1 MASWGNFFWNDRTVF
16 KVTLFAAVSDSVGTY
31 AMWHFGTG
39 VNPHAKPM
47 TSSSMFFFWMI
58 FGTGLGLLDYYPGTG
73 IGALGDRSRHALHG
87 VVGVLACA
95 TLYEEAYP

>member
-1 MASWGNFFWNDRTVF
+1 MNDCIVF
-16 KVTLFAAVSDSVGTY
+16 KVTLFAAISDSVGTY

-58 FGTGLGLLDYYPGTG
+58 FGAGMGLLDYYPGTG
-73 IGALGDRSRHALHG
+73 IGVSWAIDLIPRTAWAGGCAGLRY
-87 VVGVLACA
+87 VV
-95 TLYEEAYP
+95 

>member
-1 MASWGNFFWNDRTVF
+1 LNDCTVF
-16 KVTLFAAVSDSVGTY
+16 KVTLFAVVSDSVGTY

-58 FGTGLGLLDYYPGTG
+58 FGPGMVFG
-73 IGALGDRSRHALHG
+73 ITGDRCLGRWILPPYMG
-87 VVGVLACA
+87 RRGCWF
-95 TLYEEAYP
+95 EPRWM

>member
-1 MASWGNFFWNDRTVF
+1 MALRNRRESACQAHD
-16 KVTLFAAVSDSVGTY
+16 LL
-31 AMWHFGTG
+31 
-39 VNPHAKPM
+39 VNVL
-47 TSSSMFFFWMI
+47 FWMI
-58 FGTGLGLLDYYPGTG
+58 FGTGMGLLDYYPGTG